1 MGAYGYV
8 MASNY
13 NSRPRGAEVL
23 VDGDRYA
30 VATARETYE
39 DLVHLEQD
47 DPEWR
52 DGLMRVGLMADS
64 HDRIPAVAEFVR
76 LMQAA
81 GVSMLLHA
89 GDYCA
94 PFALRPIEEA
104 SMSLAGVFGRNDGDT
119 QGLLAKATAGFGAEL
134 FEGPHSFELGG
145 QRILVVHDIGDVQ
158 PRSIEAHSIVVH
170 GFTHQQEMKYARR
183 HADRESRRGVRLAV
197 RHARRP
203 PSSTSTTK
211 KVEFLSLDPAHWTT

>member
-1 MGAYGYV
+1 
-8 MASNY
+8 
-13 NSRPRGAEVL
+13 
-23 VDGDRYA
+23 
-30 VATARETYE
+30 
-39 DLVHLEQD
+39 
-47 DPEWR
+47 
-52 DGLMRVGLMADS
+52 MRVGLLTDS
-64 HDRIPAVAEFVR
+64 HDRIPAIAEFVR
-76 LMQAA
+76 LFQAS

-158 PRSIEAHSIVVH
+158 PRSIEGHSIVVH
-170 GFTHQQEMKYARR
+170 GFTHEQAMKT
-183 HADRESRRGVRLAV
+183 RGDTLIVNAGECCGWLYGTPKA
-197 RHARRP
+197 AILNLDDK
-203 PSSTSTTK
+203 T
-211 KVEFLSLDPAHWTT
+211 VEFLSLDPAHWTT